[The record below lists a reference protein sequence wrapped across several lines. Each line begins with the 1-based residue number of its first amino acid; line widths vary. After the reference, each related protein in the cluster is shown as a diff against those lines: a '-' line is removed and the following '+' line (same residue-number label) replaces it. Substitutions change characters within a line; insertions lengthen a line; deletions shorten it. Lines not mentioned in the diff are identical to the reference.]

1 VIAKQHDHRSSQ
13 TSRRPLA
20 LVTEAASAKGREL
33 ARQLVDDGFDLLI
46 AAEDPHVTPLA
57 VELQGNGATVEA
69 LQVDLS
75 TDEGVMDLY
84 RRVHA
89 IGRPL
94 QLVALNAGTGADG
107 AFVGETELA
116 DELQIIGV
124 NIRSTVQ
131 LAKYLLV
138 DMVARGE
145 GQLLFT
151 SSTPATISGGRHAV
165 FNASTSFVQSFALS
179 LENELKGTGVTVSAS
194 MPDAGE
200 ASMPAEAPLALA

>member
-1 VIAKQHDHRSSQ
+1 VIAKQGRWSSK

-20 LVTEAASAKGREL
+20 LVTEAASDTGREL
-33 ARQLVDDGFDLLI
+33 ARQLADDGFDLLI

-57 VELQGNGATVEA
+57 GELQGSGATVEA

-84 RRVHA
+84 RHVHTL
-89 IGRPL
+89 GRPL
-94 QLVALNAGTGADG
+94 QLVALNAGAGADG

-124 NIRSTVQ
+124 NVRSTVQ
-131 LAKYLLV
+131 LAKYLLA

-151 SSTPATISGGRHAV
+151 SPPPSTMTGPRHAV
-165 FNASTSFVQSFALS
+165 YNASTSFVQSFALALKS
-179 LENELKGTGVTVSAS
+179 ELKDTGVTVTAP
-194 MPDAGE
+194 MPEVAEAFKAGE
-200 ASMPAEAPLALA
+200 ERLAFA